1 MLAVLG
7 MGHIPRMQY
16 GVLSGSMLLTNC
28 HFNNWEA
35 GSAEPCPQRVLSSQ
49 AFGALGYA
57 TQYALTPKTLLNI
70 ICNAHIW
77 LLKS

>member
-1 MLAVLG
+1 
-7 MGHIPRMQY
+7 MQ
-16 GVLSGSMLLTNC
+16 S
-28 HFNNWEA
+28 
-35 GSAEPCPQRVLSSQ
+35 SAEPHPQRVLSSQ